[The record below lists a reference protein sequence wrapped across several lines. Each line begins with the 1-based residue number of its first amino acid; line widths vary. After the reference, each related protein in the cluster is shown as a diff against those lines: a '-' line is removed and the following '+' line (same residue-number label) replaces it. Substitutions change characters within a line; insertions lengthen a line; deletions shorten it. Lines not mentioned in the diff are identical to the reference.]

1 MQRFPPV
8 DENGSSVM
16 NSSRPFRSTDY
27 VNNNLEIPIIKS
39 SVNQTSPKQKGPAP
53 VGNGRARSCSGGRNK
68 AISPPVLSRKGNCL
82 DTSVIIDEHRFL
94 RIMWTS
100 WVQWWYR
107 QTNAKDYSSYCR
119 AIQFDQRKSIG
130 SVKRRDTQHRLK
142 ILCRS
147 LVTSPVQNESTV
159 LFKIW
164 FVYSIEYV
172 PSGDLIYPD
181 RCSPLQM
188 PLNDEI
194 RTTLDM
200 LNTGAQQL
208 LAHATTKEKNSSA
221 PGTHRTEQIQFII
234 DDCYN
239 IALATKSLVSHYQKL
254 WAMLSI
260 NLCVCL
266 SLFQTNQLN
275 SMIIISF
282 FTVFIQLTPNELIF
296 NSGVLFFLL
305 SDINYGL
312 SHLFSV
318 WLYIRFLFFYKH
330 KSNIGIHWRHRS
342 ILFEHKTHS

>member
-8 DENGSSVM
+8 DENGSSVL

-68 AISPPVLSRKGNCL
+68 AISPPVLSRKGTWL
-82 DTSVIIDEHRFL
+82 DTSLIIDEHLFL

-107 QTNAKDYSSYCR
+107 QTNKKDHASYCR

-130 SVKRRDTQHRLK
+130 SVKRRDTQNRLK
-142 ILCRS
+142 IVCSS

-159 LFKIW
+159 LCKIW
-164 FVYSIEYV
+164 IVYSIEYV
-172 PSGDLIYPD
+172 LCEELIYPD
-181 RCSPLQM
+181 RPSLQM

-221 PGTHRTEQIQFII
+221 PGTHRTEQIQLII

-266 SLFQTNQLN
+266 SLFKTNQLN
-275 SMIIISF
+275 SIS
-282 FTVFIQLTPNELIF
+282 LSSWYSF
-296 NSGVLFFLL
+296 N
-305 SDINYGL
+305 
-312 SHLFSV
+312 
-318 WLYIRFLFFYKH
+318 
-330 KSNIGIHWRHRS
+330 
-342 ILFEHKTHS
+342 